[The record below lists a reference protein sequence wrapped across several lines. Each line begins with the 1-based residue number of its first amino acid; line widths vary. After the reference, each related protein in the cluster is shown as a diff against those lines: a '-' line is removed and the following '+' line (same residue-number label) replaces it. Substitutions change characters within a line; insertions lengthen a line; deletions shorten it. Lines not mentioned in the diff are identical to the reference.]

1 MLLQHRS
8 RTNLTS
14 RATRALDARLA
25 RMPIYP
31 NELRIGADVFS
42 SDGHKLGELKHVVIK
57 RSDLSVLQVVVD
69 IGFLR
74 SGRHLWEGGLG
85 LDYDRVVATDQVA
98 RATEDRIDLGLTAD
112 QFKDAPAYSQEEF
125 EPPQDLSPNQFDI
138 ADVAEIAGRF
148 SAALANVSPGWLVER
163 RNLPVQDAVDIVEGT
178 DVWRQHPH
186 EKLGELKRLL
196 LNDGTGRLEALVVE
210 RGFVLHRDVIL
221 PVRYISELLDDIV
234 RVEISDA
241 ELEKLQE
248 FNED

>member
-1 MLLQHRS
+1 MRWFCKTKTA
-8 RTNLTS
+8 R

-25 RMPIYP
+25 GMPIYP

-42 SDGHKLGELKHVVIK
+42 SDGRKLGELKHVVIK
-57 RSDLSVLQVVVD
+57 RTDLSVLQVVVD

-85 LDYDRVVATDQVA
+85 LDYDRVVGIDQVA
-98 RATEDRIDLGLTAD
+98 RATEDRVDLGLTAQ
-112 QFKDAPAYSQEEF
+112 QFRDAPEYSQEEF
-125 EPPQDLSPNQFDI
+125 EPPEDLSPNQFDI
-138 ADVAEIAGRF
+138 ADVANIAGRF
-148 SAALANVSPGWLVER
+148 SAALTSASPAWLVER
-163 RNLPVQDAVDIVEGT
+163 LNRPVQDAVDIVEGT

-186 EKLGELKRLL
+186 EKVGEVKRLL

-234 RVEISDA
+234 RVEISDV

-248 FNED
+248 FKED